1 MWKIYMRE
9 DTNNNLCHTT
19 HFTKQHNCFYWVNCR
34 RWISISVE
42 ISVGNLGKELNGIYE
57 YIIWKAAK
65 LIHSSK
71 RANIRMHFLLLFIL
85 YIDDGREGVAVP
97 FNEKSKIIASKIM
110 IAHFNLQIA
119 DCPF

>member
-19 HFTKQHNCFYWVNCR
+19 HFTKEHNCFYWVNCW

-42 ISVGNLGKELNGIYE
+42 ISVGNFGKELNGIYE
-57 YIIWKAAK
+57 YIIWKAASVQ
-65 LIHSSK
+65 IYECIS
-71 RANIRMHFLLLFIL
+71 LLLFIL
-85 YIDDGREGVAVP
+85 YIVDGEVL
-97 FNEKSKIIASKIM
+97 FDEKSKIIASKIM

-119 DCPF
+119 DWPF